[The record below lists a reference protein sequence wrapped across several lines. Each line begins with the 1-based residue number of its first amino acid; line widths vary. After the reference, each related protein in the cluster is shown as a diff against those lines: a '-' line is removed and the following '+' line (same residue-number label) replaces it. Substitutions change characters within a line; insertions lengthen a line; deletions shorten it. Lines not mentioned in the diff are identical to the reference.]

1 MEILKSAVPD
11 ALKLEISNSTPAQ
24 LPSTSSSLLH
34 FFHHSPL
41 FHQMIKDLT
50 DPSVALCCK
59 DRSAALEAKLKGNE
73 CFSKGDYPNALLFY
87 SQAVRL
93 APVDMDDVEINMV
106 ALLYVN
112 RASTLQKMGLLLECL
127 RDCSRALRVSPRYAK
142 AWFRRG
148 KANISLGKFVDA
160 IRDLNIS
167 LKVEISSSGKR
178 QIEAELM
185 IALDKFKGMGSSGKK
200 INENQSEDRDE
211 PDQVKLQCVSTTTKG
226 RGVFCVDDVSEAS
239 LVHKEDPYAAII
251 LKKYRETHCHFCFN
265 ELPADVIS
273 YDLKNYMA
281 DVRAGTSTLDTVHI
295 AEHSHECQGFHWPL
309 ILPSEVVLAG
319 RILVKV
325 IEQKRRT
332 SADSNLIEFL
342 DLSHNYLQLP
352 PESKLGMHI
361 YSIILLHCLQHLY
374 RTELPISGIMVS
386 KLVILLSQIQVNSMA
401 VVRMQAPEV
410 KGPVHEP
417 GNALTSSLEQ
427 VKVGQAVYVAGSLF
441 NHSCQPNIHAYFLSR
456 TLYVQSTEYIIAGTE
471 LELSYGPQVG
481 QWDCKDRQRLLEDR
495 YSFTCQC
502 TGCSELNVPDL
513 VINAYRCTKLNCL
526 GVILDRT
533 VAGCEKRK
541 LKLLPDASTVYCSS
555 PHKKVEK
562 LNDANISEVARH
574 VLESDYKLEPQHC
587 LVCDSYRDL
596 EASCAAAS
604 QADSCY
610 KRLQDAIALNEVQS
624 NVLLDAVRCTD
635 LLRTV
640 FHPYNKRIAEME
652 DHLAQAFYLVGELQA
667 AIDHCKASIQILEK
681 LYDANHI
688 AIGNEL
694 IKLAS
699 LQILMGNSAASNSIS
714 RITAIFSRYYGSHAD
729 DIYPYLRLL
738 KGSQDA
744 DKSPI

>member
-1 MEILKSAVPD
+1 M
-11 ALKLEISNSTPAQ
+11 T
-24 LPSTSSSLLH
+24 
-34 FFHHSPL
+34 
-41 FHQMIKDLT
+41 
-50 DPSVALCCK
+50 
-59 DRSAALEAKLKGNE
+59 
-73 CFSKGDYPNALLFY
+73 
-87 SQAVRL
+87 
-93 APVDMDDVEINMV
+93 
-106 ALLYVN
+106 
-112 RASTLQKMGLLLECL
+112 
-127 RDCSRALRVSPRYAK
+127 
-142 AWFRRG
+142 
-148 KANISLGKFVDA
+148 
-160 IRDLNIS
+160 
-167 LKVEISSSGKR
+167 
-178 QIEAELM
+178 
-185 IALDKFKGMGSSGKK
+185 
-200 INENQSEDRDE
+200 DE
-211 PDQVKLQCVSTTTKG
+211 PDQVKLQCLVTTTKG
-226 RGVFCVDDVSEAS
+226 RGMFCVDDVSEAS

-265 ELPADVIS
+265 ELPADAIS
-273 YDLKNYMA
+273 CTSCSIPLYCSDRCQIQAVGKKFSRSSKSFNGLEGLADDLKNYMA
-281 DVRAGTSTLDTVHI
+281 DVLAGASTLDTGHI
-295 AEHSHECQGFHWPL
+295 AEHRHECQGFHWPL

-332 SADSNLIEFL
+332 SADSNLMEFL

-352 PESKLGMHI
+352 PESKLEMHI

-374 RTELPISGIMVS
+374 QTELPISGIMVS

-410 KGPVHEP
+410 KGPVYKP

-427 VKVGQAVYVAGSLF
+427 VKVGQAVYVAGSFF

-456 TLYVQSTEYIIAGTE
+456 TLYVQATEYILAGSE
-471 LELSYGPQVG
+471 LEISYGPQVG

-526 GVILDRT
+526 GVILDHT
-533 VAGCEKRK
+533 VSRCEKRK
-541 LKLLPDASTVYCSS
+541 LKLLLDAPTVYSSS

-574 VLESDYKLEPQHC
+574 VFESDYKLEPQHC

-604 QADSCY
+604 QAESCY
-610 KRLQDAIALNEVQS
+610 KRLQDAIASNEVQT
-624 NVLLDAVRCTD
+624 NILLDAVRCTD
-635 LLRTV
+635 LFRSIL
-640 FHPYNKRIAEME
+640 HPNNKRIAEEE
-652 DHLAQAFYLVGELQA
+652 DNLAQAFCLVGELQA

-699 LQILMGNSAASNSIS
+699 LQILVGDSAASGSIS

-729 DIYPYLRLL
+729 DIYPYLRHL

-744 DKSPI
+744 DKSHILSC